1 MSDVSDHKDQSPT
14 PPNRSAVVL
23 LLGDIADTTWRMFVP
38 TVGGMSL
45 GYFADQAMKTKPWLF
60 IAGLGIGSIIAG
72 VLITKQ
78 LKKS

>member
-1 MSDVSDHKDQSPT
+1 MSTSSDKHDTPVPPPDRSP
-14 PPNRSAVVL
+14 VVL
-23 LLGDIADTTWRMFVP
+23 LLGTIADTTWRMFVP